1 MRHYRVCNIVC
12 LTLFTASLFATA
24 SADSTN
30 TTTPRVAPPVKE
42 YFVIETSHRLFAK
55 FKQIDTVALNQ
66 PFEIDEGQNTAQV
79 ILFNPHLGITDSG
92 KSLQMSDTLYNPAI
106 RVQVN
111 EGDKVVQE
119 CWGFYMAGAPHYR
132 RNDLL
137 GFRLVEFKVDPKYV
151 MPPLKPGK

>member
-1 MRHYRVCNIVC
+1 MRQYRVRNIVC
-12 LTLFTASLFATA
+12 LTLLAANLFATA

-30 TTTPRVAPPVKE
+30 TATSKDVAPLKE

-55 FKQIDTVALNQ
+55 FKQVDTVAMNQ

-79 ILFNPHLGITDSG
+79 ILFNPHLSITDSG
-92 KSLQMSDTLYNPAI
+92 KVLQLSDTLFNPAV
-106 RVQVN
+106 RMQVF

-119 CWGFYMAGAPHYR
+119 CWGFYLAGAPHYR

-137 GFRLVEFKVDPKYV
+137 GFRLVAFKVDPKFV

>member
-1 MRHYRVCNIVC
+1 MRQFSVRHIAC
-12 LTLFTASLFATA
+12 LTLSVASIFSIV
-24 SADSTN
+24 SADTTST
-30 TTTPRVAPPVKE
+30 TAPKAAVKE
-42 YFVIETSHRLFAK
+42 FFVIETSHRLFPN

-66 PFEIDEGQNTAQV
+66 QFEIDEGQNSAQV

-92 KSLQMSDTLYNPAI
+92 KMLQLSDTLYNPAV
-106 RVQVN
+106 RMQVS

-119 CWGFYMAGAPHYR
+119 SWAFFLAGAPHYR

-137 GFRLVEFKVDPKYV
+137 GFRLLEFKVDPKYV